1 MIQIERGHDIA
12 MKTMK
17 SILSIVCLVALAV
30 PACAADLMP
39 GQPET
44 KAPITVAPF
53 PDRLSAY
60 VWRNWFVVPTDRLA
74 AVVKA
79 TPRQLVEIAC
89 EMGLPE
95 KPVVLPE
102 WRRKGYITV
111 VRRNWQLLPYEQL
124 LPLLDMTRDEL
135 RFALMEDDFLFHK
148 LGSMKPKCE
157 PLVYSAPT
165 PESSAARRRLAA
177 YLKEEGVDAAASEE
191 PRFAFVKELTVPDP
205 SLAIAPNA
213 DARFDL
219 RLIFSYFADYGDP
232 LGDPEISSYPEGLL
246 QRLAAQG
253 VNAVWLHTV
262 LRTLA
267 KDPKYPEFGE
277 GSERRIANL
286 RKLVARA
293 AKYGVKVYLYMN
305 EPRAQV
311 PSFFEKDG
319 RMALRGVAQRDG
331 TSYAMCTSCP
341 EVRRWMRDALEQV
354 FRQVPGLGGIFTIT
368 ASENLTNC
376 PSRGDHLKCPR
387 CAKRSRAEI
396 VAEVNNTLIEG
407 MRRGNPDAE
416 AVVWDWAW
424 PDDAEPEIIRLLDK
438 RNCRL
443 MSISERHVPTCR
455 GGVPSKTGEY
465 SISVVGPGVRATNF
479 WHQARAAG
487 LKTAAKVQ
495 PGATWEFS
503 AIPYLPTMDLVAEH
517 AFNLA
522 HADVDGVML
531 SWSLGCCP
539 SPNLTAYRDI
549 GRATKSPDEFLDAL
563 AVRLYGPVAA
573 PLARKAWTAFSDGFR
588 EYPFH
593 NGTIYTAPH
602 HMGPSN
608 PLYLEPTGYAATM
621 VGIPYDDIRRW
632 RSIYPE
638 QVFVDQMAK
647 VAAGFGEGCARFDAM
662 VAKCTGAQRENAR
675 REAGMFRAA
684 YLHFVSVVDQAR
696 FVMARERR
704 DKAASDAE
712 RAAAKAKM
720 REIAARELAT
730 AKALLPLVQA
740 DSRIG
745 YECSNHYFYTPQ
757 DVREKILCC
766 RAILAALAE

>member
-1 MIQIERGHDIA
+1 

-17 SILSIVCLVALAV
+17 TVLPIVCLVVLA
-30 PACAADLMP
+30 ASARAADLMP

-503 AIPYLPTMDLVAEH
+503 AIPYLPTMDLVAQH

-522 HADVDGVML
+522 HEDVDGVML

-549 GRATKSPDEFLDAL
+549 GRATKSPNEFLDAL
-563 AVRLYGPVAA
+563 AVRLYGPAAA

-593 NGTIYTAPH
+593 NGTIYAAPH

>member
-1 MIQIERGHDIA
+1 
-12 MKTMK
+12 MKKTVLLMTAAV
-17 SILSIVCLVALAV
+17 VCAV
-30 PACAADLMP
+30 FCASADDMMP

-44 KAPITVAPF
+44 KAPIGVAPF
-53 PDRLSAY
+53 PDRISAY
-60 VWRNWFVVPTDRLA
+60 VWRNWFVVPVERLA
-74 AVVKA
+74 AVVGA
-79 TPRQLVEIAC
+79 TPAELREIAR

-95 KPVVLPE
+95 NVQVLPE

-111 VRRNWQLLPYEQL
+111 LRRNWQLLPYEQL
-124 LPLLDMTRDEL
+124 LPLLDMTREEL

-148 LGSMKPKCE
+148 LGCIKPKCE
-157 PLVYSAPT
+157 RLAYAPPS
-165 PESSAARRRLAA
+165 PESRAARRRLAA
-177 YLKEEGVDAAASEE
+177 YLKEEGVDTAAAGE
-191 PRFAFVKELTVPDP
+191 PRFTFVKELTVPDP
-205 SLAIAPNA
+205 SLAQTTQA
-213 DARFDL
+213 DSRFDL

-232 LGDPEISSYPEGLL
+232 LGDPDISSYPEGLL

-286 RKLVARA
+286 NKLIARA
-293 AKYGVKVYLYMN
+293 AKYGIKVYLYMN

-319 RMALRGVAQRDG
+319 RMALRGVPQRDG

-354 FRQVPGLGGIFTIT
+354 FRQTPGLGGIFTIT

-407 MRRGNPDAE
+407 MRRGNPNAE

-438 RNCRL
+438 RNSRL

-479 WHQARAAG
+479 WHQARVAG
-487 LKTAAKVQ
+487 LKTTAKVQ
-495 PGATWEFS
+495 AGATWEFA

-549 GRATKSPDEFLDAL
+549 TRATKSPGEFLDGL
-563 AVRLYGPVAA
+563 AKRLYGAA
-573 PLARKAWTAFSDGFR
+573 AVPFARKAWTAFSDGFR

-593 NGTIYTAPH
+593 VGTLYA
-602 HMGPSN
+602 GPQEWGPAN

-638 QVFVDQMAK
+638 QVYVDQMAK
-647 VAAGFGEGCARFDAM
+647 VADGFGAGCAHFDAM
-662 VAKCTGAQRENAR
+662 VAKCTGAQRELAR

-684 YLHFVSVVDQAR
+684 YLHFVSVADQAR

-704 DKAASDAE
+704 TKAGTPDQRQSATHE
-712 RAAAKAKM
+712 M
-720 REIAARELAT
+720 REIVQRELST
-730 AKALLPLVQA
+730 AKALLPLVLA

-745 YECSNHYFYTPQ
+745 YECSNHYFYIPQ

-766 RAILAALAE
+766 RAILEQLKTP

>member
-1 MIQIERGHDIA
+1 
-12 MKTMK
+12 MKKTVLLMT
-17 SILSIVCLVALAV
+17 AAV
-30 PACAADLMP
+30 ACAVFCASADDMMP

-44 KAPITVAPF
+44 KAPIGVAPF
-53 PDRLSAY
+53 PDRISAY
-60 VWRNWFVVPTDRLA
+60 VWRNWFVVPVERLA
-74 AVVKA
+74 AVVGA
-79 TPRQLVEIAC
+79 TPAELREIAR

-95 KPVVLPE
+95 NVQVLPE

-111 VRRNWQLLPYEQL
+111 LRRNWQLLPYEQL
-124 LPLLDMTRDEL
+124 LPLLDMTREEL

-148 LGSMKPKCE
+148 LGCIKPKCE
-157 PLVYSAPT
+157 RLAYAPPS
-165 PESSAARRRLAA
+165 PESRAARRRLAA
-177 YLKEEGVDAAASEE
+177 YLKEEGVDTAAAEE
-191 PRFAFVKELTVPDP
+191 PRFTFVKELTVPDP
-205 SLAIAPNA
+205 SLAQTTQA
-213 DARFDL
+213 DSRFDL

-232 LGDPEISSYPEGLL
+232 LGDPDISSYPEGLL

-286 RKLVARA
+286 NKLIARA
-293 AKYGVKVYLYMN
+293 AKYGIKVYLYMN

-319 RMALRGVAQRDG
+319 RMALRGVPQRDG

-354 FRQVPGLGGIFTIT
+354 FRQTPGLGGIFTIT

-407 MRRGNPDAE
+407 MRRGNPNAE

-438 RNCRL
+438 RNSRL

-479 WHQARAAG
+479 WHQARVAG
-487 LKTAAKVQ
+487 LKTTAKVQ
-495 PGATWEFS
+495 AGATWEFA

-549 GRATKSPDEFLDAL
+549 TRATKSPGEFLDGL
-563 AVRLYGPVAA
+563 AKRLYGAA
-573 PLARKAWTAFSDGFR
+573 AVPFARKAWTAFSDGFR

-593 NGTIYTAPH
+593 VGTLYA
-602 HMGPSN
+602 GPQEWGPAN

-638 QVFVDQMAK
+638 QVYVDQMAK
-647 VAAGFGEGCARFDAM
+647 VADGFGAGCAHFDAM
-662 VAKCTGAQRENAR
+662 VAKCTGAQRELAR

-684 YLHFVSVVDQAR
+684 YLHFVSVADQAR

-704 DKAASDAE
+704 TKAETPDQRQSATHE
-712 RAAAKAKM
+712 M
-720 REIAARELAT
+720 REIVQRELST
-730 AKALLPLVQA
+730 AKALLPLVLA

-745 YECSNHYFYTPQ
+745 YECSNHYFYIPQ

-766 RAILAALAE
+766 RAILEQLKTP

>member
-1 MIQIERGHDIA
+1 
-12 MKTMK
+12 MKR
-17 SILSIVCLVALAV
+17 IVVLTATLVLAT
-30 PACAADLMP
+30 AAWSDTDLMP

-44 KAPITVAPF
+44 REPVGVEPF

-60 VWRNWFVVPTDRLA
+60 VWRNWFVVPADRLA
-74 AVVKA
+74 ATVNA
-79 TPRQLVEIAC
+79 TPAQLTEIAR

-111 VRRNWQLLPYEQL
+111 VRRNWQLLPYDQL
-124 LPLLDMTRDEL
+124 LPLLDMTREEL
-135 RFALMEDDFLFHK
+135 RFSLMEDDFLFHK
-148 LGSMKPKCE
+148 LGSIKPKCE
-157 PLVYSAPT
+157 KLVYAPPT
-165 PESSAARRRLAA
+165 PESSAVRRRLAT
-177 YLKEEGVDAAASEE
+177 YLKEEGIDAAAPEE
-191 PRFAFVKELTVPDP
+191 PRFAFAKKLTEPDP
-205 SLAIAPNA
+205 SISLAKAA
-213 DARFDL
+213 DSRFDL

-267 KDPKYPEFGE
+267 KDPKYPEFGD

-286 RKLVARA
+286 NKLVARA

-311 PSFFEKDG
+311 PAFFEKDG
-319 RMALRGVAQRDG
+319 RQEFRGVAQRDG
-331 TSYAMCTSCP
+331 TSYAMCTSHP

-376 PSRGDHLKCPR
+376 PSRGDHAKCPR

-438 RNCRL
+438 RNCRF
-443 MSISERHVPTCR
+443 MTISERHVPTCR

-465 SISVVGPGVRATNF
+465 SISVVGPGTRATNF

-495 PGATWEFS
+495 AGATWEFAS
-503 AIPYLPTMDLVAEH
+503 IPYLPTMDLVARH

-522 HADVDGVML
+522 HEDVDGVML
-531 SWSLGCCP
+531 SWSLGCSP
-539 SPNLTAYRDI
+539 SPNLTAYRNI
-549 GRATKSPDEFLDAL
+549 TRSTKSPDEFLDAL
-563 AVRLYGPVAA
+563 AARLYGNAAA
-573 PLARKAWTAFSDGFR
+573 PLARKAWTAFSKGFE
-588 EYPFH
+588 EYPFSVGVLY
-593 NGTIYTAPH
+593 NGPH
-602 HMGPSN
+602 HQGPAN
-608 PLYLEPTGYAATM
+608 PLYLKPTGYAATM
-621 VGIPYDDIRRW
+621 VGIPYDDLRRW

-638 QVFVDQMAK
+638 QVYVGQMDK
-647 VAAGFGEGCARFDAM
+647 VADGFEKGCAAFESM
-662 VAKCTGAQRENAR
+662 LGACSPELLDNAR

-684 YLHFVSVVDQAR
+684 YLHFKSSADQAR
-696 FVMARERR
+696 FVMARDRRLKANTEQER
-704 DKAASDAE
+704 DAAGKE
-712 RAAAKAKM
+712 M
-720 REIAARELAT
+720 RELVARELAT

-766 RAILAALAE
+766 RAIMAELR

>member
-1 MIQIERGHDIA
+1 

-17 SILSIVCLVALAV
+17 TVLPIVCLVALA
-30 PACAADLMP
+30 ASARAADLMP

-191 PRFAFVKELTVPDP
+191 PRFTFVKELTVPDP

-503 AIPYLPTMDLVAEH
+503 AIPYLPTMDLVAQH

-522 HADVDGVML
+522 HEDVDGVML

-563 AVRLYGPVAA
+563 AVRLYGPAAA

>member
-1 MIQIERGHDIA
+1 

-17 SILSIVCLVALAV
+17 SILSMVCLVALAV

-44 KAPITVAPF
+44 KAPVTVAPF

-191 PRFAFVKELTVPDP
+191 PRFTFVKELTVPDP

-424 PDDAEPEIIRLLDK
+424 PDDAEPEIIRLLDT

-503 AIPYLPTMDLVAEH
+503 AIPYLPTMDLVAQH

-522 HADVDGVML
+522 HEDVDGVML

-563 AVRLYGPVAA
+563 AVRLYGPAAA

-704 DKAASDAE
+704 DKAASDAG

-730 AKALLPLVQA
+730 AKVRASATNVQTTTSTRRRTCARRFCAAARSLPRWLSS
-740 DSRIG
+740 DDTNR
-745 YECSNHYFYTPQ
+745 
-757 DVREKILCC
+757 R
-766 RAILAALAE
+766 RR

>member
-1 MIQIERGHDIA
+1 MFQIERGHDIA

-17 SILSIVCLVALAV
+17 TVLPIVCLVALA
-30 PACAADLMP
+30 ASARAADLMP

-191 PRFAFVKELTVPDP
+191 PRFTFVKELTVPDP

-503 AIPYLPTMDLVAEH
+503 AIPYLPTMDLVAQH

-522 HADVDGVML
+522 HEDVDGVML

-563 AVRLYGPVAA
+563 AVRLYGPAAA

>member
-1 MIQIERGHDIA
+1 
-12 MKTMK
+12 MKKTA
-17 SILSIVCLVALAV
+17 LLTTAALVFAISCTSAD
-30 PACAADLMP
+30 DLMP

-44 KAPITVAPF
+44 KAPIGVAPF
-53 PDRLSAY
+53 PDRISAY
-60 VWRNWFVVPTDRLA
+60 VWRNWFVVPVERLA
-74 AVVKA
+74 AVVGA
-79 TPRQLVEIAC
+79 TPAELREIAR

-95 KPVVLPE
+95 NVQVLPE

-111 VRRNWQLLPYEQL
+111 LRRNWQLLPYDQL
-124 LPLLDMTRDEL
+124 LPLLDMTREEL

-148 LGSMKPKCE
+148 LGCIKPKCE
-157 PLVYSAPT
+157 RLAYAPSS
-165 PESSAARRRLAA
+165 PENRAARRRLAA
-177 YLKEEGVDAAASEE
+177 YLQEEGVDAAAAEE
-191 PRFAFVKELTVPDP
+191 PRFAFVKELTEPDP
-205 SLAIAPNA
+205 ALARTPQT
-213 DARFDL
+213 DSRFDL

-232 LGDPEISSYPEGLL
+232 LGDPDISSYPEGLL

-286 RKLVARA
+286 NKLIARA
-293 AKYGVKVYLYMN
+293 AKYGIKVYLYMN

-319 RMALRGVAQRDG
+319 RMALRGVPQRDG

-354 FRQVPGLGGIFTIT
+354 FRQTPGLGGIFTIT

-376 PSRGDHLKCPR
+376 PSRGDHAKCPR

-407 MRRGNPDAE
+407 MRRGNPNAE

-479 WHQARAAG
+479 WHQARVAG

-495 PGATWEFS
+495 AGATWEF
-503 AIPYLPTMDLVAEH
+503 ATIPYLPTMDLVARH

-522 HADVDGVML
+522 HEDVDGVML

-549 GRATKSPDEFLDAL
+549 TRATKSPGEFLDAL
-563 AVRLYGPVAA
+563 ANRLYGAAAA
-573 PLARKAWTAFSDGFR
+573 PIARKAWTAFSEGFV
-588 EYPFH
+588 EYPFSV
-593 NGTIYTAPH
+593 GTVYCGPH
-602 HMGPSN
+602 HWGPAN
-608 PLYLEPTGYAATM
+608 PLYLEPTGYRATM
-621 VGIPYDDIRRW
+621 VGIPYDALRQW

-638 QVFVDQMAK
+638 NVYVEQMSK
-647 VAAGFGEGCARFDAM
+647 VAEGFGRGCDVFESM
-662 VAKCTGAQRENAR
+662 VAACPPELRDNAR
-675 REAGMFRAA
+675 REAGQFRTA
-684 YLHFVSVVDQAR
+684 YLHFKSSADQTR
-696 FVMARERR
+696 FVMARDRRLKATSADERGL
-704 DKAASDAE
+704 AE
-712 RAAAKAKM
+712 KEM

-730 AKALLPLVQA
+730 AKALLPLVLA

-745 YECSNHYFYTPQ
+745 YECSNHYFYIPQ

-766 RAILAALAE
+766 RAILEKLKTP

>member
-1 MIQIERGHDIA
+1 
-12 MKTMK
+12 MKTVK
-17 SILSIVCLVALAV
+17 SILSIVCLVALA
-30 PACAADLMP
+30 ASARAADLMP

-191 PRFAFVKELTVPDP
+191 PRFTFVKELTMPDQ
-205 SLAIAPNA
+205 SLAIASNA

-424 PDDAEPEIIRLLDK
+424 PDDAEPEIIRLLDT

-503 AIPYLPTMDLVAEH
+503 AIPYLPTMDLVAQH

-522 HADVDGVML
+522 HEDVDGVML

-563 AVRLYGPVAA
+563 AVRLYGPAAA

-662 VAKCTGAQRENAR
+662 VAKCTGAQRANAR

-712 RAAAKAKM
+712 RAAATAKM